1 MSTNNEIKLK
11 RLLDLHVPGTI
22 ILASWLDANGFSYDL
37 QQRYRKSGWLES
49 IGVGA
54 FKRPND
60 NISWQGAVYS
70 LQKQANLSVHV
81 GGLTAL
87 SLLGYSHYI
96 RTGIETVYLFSK
108 LKTKLPAWFEKYAW
122 NEPVSHTRTSFLPTE
137 KGLEENNVGSFQI
150 KIASPERAI
159 LECLYLTPAK
169 QDLLETY
176 QILSGL
182 VNLRPDI
189 VQTLLNE
196 CKSVKV
202 KRLFLYML
210 KKANHQWGQFLDL
223 SQVNLGTGDRAIVRN
238 GIYDAEYNI
247 TVPKELS
254 QL

>member
-11 RLLDLHVPGTI
+11 RLLDIHVPGTI

-159 LECLYLTPAK
+159 LECLYLTPDK

>member
-11 RLLDLHVPGTI
+11 RLLDIHVPGTI

>member
-159 LECLYLTPAK
+159 LECLYLTPDK

>member
-1 MSTNNEIKLK
+1 MSTNNEIKIK
-11 RLLDLHVPGTI
+11 KFLDLHVPGTV
-22 ILASWLDANGFSYDL
+22 ILASWLDKNGFSYDL
-37 QQRYRKSGWLES
+37 QQRYKKSAWLES

-60 NISWQGAVYS
+60 NLSWQGAVYS
-70 LQKQANLSVHV
+70 LQMQANLSVHV
-81 GGLTAL
+81 GGPTAL

-108 LKTKLPAWFEKYAW
+108 LKIKLPAWFEKYSW
-122 NEPVSHTRTSFLPTE
+122 SEPVNHTKTSFLPTE
-137 KGLEENNVGSFQI
+137 KGLEEYNVGAFQI

-159 LECLYLTPAK
+159 LECLYLTPDK

-182 VNLRPDI
+182 VNLRPDML
-189 VQTLLNE
+189 QTLLNE

-202 KRLFLYML
+202 NRLFLYML

-223 SQVNLGTGDRAIVRN
+223 SAVNLGTGDRELVKN
-238 GIYDAEYNI
+238 GIYDAEYHI
-247 TVPKELS
+247 TVPKELA

>member
-1 MSTNNEIKLK
+1 MSTNNEIKIK
-11 RLLDLHVPGTI
+11 KLLDIHVPGTV
-22 ILASWLDANGFSYDL
+22 ILASWLDKNGFSYDL

-60 NISWQGAVYS
+60 NVNWQGAVYS
-70 LQKQANLSVHV
+70 MQKQVNLPVHI

-96 RTGIETVYLFSK
+96 RTGVETVYLFSK
-108 LKTKLPAWFEKYAW
+108 LKIKLPAWFEKYSW
-122 NEPVSHTRTSFLPTE
+122 NEPVSHIKTSFLPLE
-137 KGLEENNVGSFQI
+137 KGFEEFNQGTFQI

-159 LECLYLTPAK
+159 LECLYLTPDK
-169 QDLLETY
+169 QDILETY

-182 VNLRPDI
+182 VNLRPDM
-189 VQTLLNE
+189 VQSLLQE

-202 KRLFLYML
+202 KRLFLYMMN
-210 KKANHQWGQFLDL
+210 KAAHQWGQFLDL
-223 SQVNLGTGDRAIVRN
+223 SEVDLGTGDREIIKN
-238 GIYDAEYNI
+238 GIYDADYHI
-247 TVPKELS
+247 TIPKELA

>member
-1 MSTNNEIKLK
+1 VSTNNEIKIK
-11 RLLDLHVPGTI
+11 RLLDIHVTGTV
-22 ILASWLDANGFSYDL
+22 ILASWLDKNGFSYDL
-37 QQRYRKSGWLES
+37 QQRYKKSGWLES

-70 LQKQANLSVHV
+70 LQQQANLLVHV
-81 GGLTAL
+81 GGLSTL

-96 RTGIETVYLFSK
+96 RTGVETVYLFSK
-108 LKTKLPAWFEKYAW
+108 LKTKLPAWFEKYSW
-122 NEPVSHTRTSFLPTE
+122 SEPVNHTKTSFLPTE
-137 KGLEENNVGSFQI
+137 SGLEEYSTGGFEI

-159 LECLYLTPAK
+159 FECLYLTPAK

-176 QILSGL
+176 QIMSGL
-182 VNLRPDI
+182 VNLRPDM
-189 VQTLLNE
+189 VQKLLND

-223 SQVNLGTGDRAIVRN
+223 SSVNLGAGDREIVKG
-238 GIYDAEYNI
+238 GIYDPEFHI
-247 TVPKELS
+247 TVPKELA